1 MRKNPTPQSVLV
13 KYGDDLFNF
22 EQINPPMKAQ
32 RKGNTYPIGAT
43 NAVGSSVSIA
53 AAVLASINEKPMPTV
68 ISMPKKDDLNVLSS
82 ELSLF
87 IVLFLG
93 CL

>member
-1 MRKNPTPQSVLV
+1 
-13 KYGDDLFNF
+13 
-22 EQINPPMKAQ
+22 MKAQ
-32 RKGNTYPIGAT
+32 RNGKICPMGET
-43 NAVGSSVSIA
+43 NAVGSSVSKA